1 MTRKEYLI
9 KLNDLNFKIKM
20 LKDEYIT
27 SNNCIPPGN
36 YVIVTCNGKEER
48 YYLKEYNII
57 NGYIKPVFNKCS
69 ESGKRLCAYI
79 TVTEFPDNITMRL
92 V

>member
-1 MTRKEYLI
+1 MTREEYLTQ
-9 KLNDLNFKIKM
+9 LNNLNFHIKM

-48 YYLKEYNII
+48 YYLKEYNIV
-57 NGYIKPVFNKCS
+57 NGYIKPVFNRCD
-69 ESGKRLCAYI
+69 EHGKRTCAYI
-79 TVTEFPDNITMRL
+79 TFTEFPSNITMRL
-92 V
+92 A

>member
-1 MTRKEYLI
+1 MTRTEYLD
-9 KLNDLNFKIKM
+9 KLNDLTHQIKM
-20 LKDEYIT
+20 LKDKYIT

-48 YYLKEYNII
+48 YYLKEYNIV

-79 TVTEFPDNITMRL
+79 TITEFPGNISMRL
-92 V
+92 A